1 MAQGCGRGYDV
12 ITLALHGFDA
22 YGLEISETAVSEA
35 GEFAE
40 KELTSPQ
47 ECNFG
52 KAWKENPGVFQ
63 PGKGK
68 AQFVEGDFFDAAWLE
83 GLDVEQFDV
92 IYDYT
97 VSDFFLFPFP
107 LEIGFTALLWILG
120 LVLTRRSFYVPC
132 IRVSGDGGRSGWQ
145 CS

>member
-52 KAWKENPGVFQ
+52 KALKENPSVFQ

-97 VSDFFLFPFP
+97 VSDLSFFYLR
-107 LEIGFTALLWILG
+107 LDLLHCCGFWG
-120 LVLTRRSFYVPC
+120 
-132 IRVSGDGGRSGWQ
+132 
-145 CS
+145 

>member
-52 KAWKENPGVFQ
+52 KAWKENPSVFQ

-97 VSDFFLFPFP
+97 VSL
-107 LEIGFTALLWILG
+107 LETGFAALLWILG
-120 LVLTRRSFYVPC
+120 LLLTRRSFYVPC

-145 CS
+145 SS

>member
-1 MAQGCGRGYDV
+1 MLVPVCISQFLGISSHFLALVFLHTRGSGNKFYIDGLTQGCGRGYDV
-12 ITLALHGFDA
+12 VTLALHGFDA

-35 GEFAE
+35 REFAE

-47 ECNFG
+47 ACNFG
-52 KAWKENPGVFQ
+52 KAWKENLSVFQ

-97 VSDFFLFPFP
+97 VSDFPFS
-107 LEIGFTALLWILG
+107 T
-120 LVLTRRSFYVPC
+120 
-132 IRVSGDGGRSGWQ
+132 
-145 CS
+145 